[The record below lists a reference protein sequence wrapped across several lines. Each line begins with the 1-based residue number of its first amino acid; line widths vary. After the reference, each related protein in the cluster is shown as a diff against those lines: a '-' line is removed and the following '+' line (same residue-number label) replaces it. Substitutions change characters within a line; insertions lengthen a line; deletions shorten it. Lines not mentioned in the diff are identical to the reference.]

1 MRNVQLTE
9 LRKEEVHNKG
19 GREGGR
25 DEAKQYSA
33 ANQAEQ
39 FLPHKHRQV

>member
-19 GREGGR
+19 GEGGR
-25 DEAKQYSA
+25 EEAKQYNA